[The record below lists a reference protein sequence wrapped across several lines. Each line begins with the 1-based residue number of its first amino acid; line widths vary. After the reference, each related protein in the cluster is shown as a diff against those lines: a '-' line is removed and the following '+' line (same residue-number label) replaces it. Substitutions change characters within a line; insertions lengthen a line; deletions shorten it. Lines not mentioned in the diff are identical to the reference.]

1 MSLLRINYV
10 IKPTKKSFQVKA
22 SLGSTDL
29 DRIIKQN
36 RRLKKA
42 VRRRRSSLTHK
53 MNDKR
58 VIIEELDT
66 FMELMDNV
74 VDVLSGDIEDDVFS
88 SKDQMMF
95 DDLDAVLDMYDFCGE
110 IPDDF
115 ECKKYD
121 Y

>member
-10 IKPTKKSFQVKA
+10 IKPAKKSFQVKA
-22 SLGSTDL
+22 TYGSMDL

-42 VRRRRSSLTHK
+42 VRRRRSSLVHK
-53 MNDKR
+53 VSDKR

-74 VDVLSGDIEDDVFS
+74 IDVLSDDIEDDVLS
-88 SKDQMMF
+88 SRDQMMF

-110 IPDDF
+110 VPDDF